1 MIFCG
6 LGNRIFEQSFE
17 NIYKR
22 LNQVIEYQKDFS
34 RWYPQREKLA
44 SEDIINE
51 LRYLEQLKFT
61 GIYVVRPVLIRI
73 YQAVYGFSL
82 GLPEY
87 AAILFRQNH

>member
-87 AAILFRQNH
+87 PAILFRQNH